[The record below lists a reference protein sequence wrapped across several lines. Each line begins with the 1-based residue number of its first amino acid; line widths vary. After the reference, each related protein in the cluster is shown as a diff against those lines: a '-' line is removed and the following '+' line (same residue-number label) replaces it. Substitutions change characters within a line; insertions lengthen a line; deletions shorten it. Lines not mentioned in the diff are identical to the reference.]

1 MENET
6 ATLQGSEYILLCQSF
21 KEWLQLL
28 NYSAHSIPSLGYH
41 VRDFLLYLERHQ
53 KPTIQQ
59 LAATDAT
66 GFISELQTCTGVRTG
81 KIYSASHIN
90 KYIQALHLFSQYIR
104 DSGRSDTGFIID
116 RKVVK
121 RTKPCW
127 LTQTEMQR
135 LYEATADNLLG
146 IRDRAMLAVY
156 YGCGLRLNE
165 GIHLHTG
172 DILHDKKLLHVRK
185 GKHYRER
192 YVPIAEKNY
201 EELKLY
207 VDYGRPQLL
216 QDIKTDALFIDA
228 NKGRAMHKQ
237 SLYLRIKRLV
247 KIAKIKKKVGAHTLR
262 HSIATH
268 LLQSGMKLERIKE
281 FLGHSHLDST
291 QIYTHLVNETV

>member
-1 MENET
+1 MENKT
-6 ATLQGSEYILLCQSF
+6 ATLQSSEYILLCKSF

-28 NYSAHSIPSLGYH
+28 NYSVHSIPSLCYH

-53 KPTIQQ
+53 RPTIQQ
-59 LAATDAT
+59 VAATDAT
-66 GFISELQTCTGVRTG
+66 GFINELQTLTGLRT
-81 KIYSASHIN
+81 KKPYSASHIN
-90 KYIQALHLFSQYIR
+90 KYIQALHLFSRYIR
-104 DSGRSDTGFIID
+104 DTGRSDAGFIIG
-116 RKVVK
+116 RKQQN
-121 RTKPCW
+121 RAKPCW
-127 LTQTEMQR
+127 LTKSEMQR
-135 LYEATADNLLG
+135 LYEATADNVLG

-165 GIHLHTG
+165 GISLATG

-185 GKHYRER
+185 GKHYKER

-247 KIAKIKKKVGAHTLR
+247 KIAKIKKKAGAHTLR

-281 FLGHSHLDST
+281 FLGHDHLDST
-291 QIYTHLVNETV
+291 QIYTHLANEAI